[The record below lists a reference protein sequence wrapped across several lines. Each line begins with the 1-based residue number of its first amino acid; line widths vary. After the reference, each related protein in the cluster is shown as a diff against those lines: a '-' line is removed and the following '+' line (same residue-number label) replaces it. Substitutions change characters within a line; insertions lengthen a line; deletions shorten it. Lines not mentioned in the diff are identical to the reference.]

1 MTPFACLSL
10 GLFCA
15 IYFGMSF
22 TCFLLFLLFNFNFFA
37 LVCLKKK
44 KKEVM
49 LHEFAVSNCMN
60 FMQYKDVF
68 SYPVFMQF
76 K

>member
-1 MTPFACLSL
+1 MLVCLWVY
-10 GLFCA
+10 FCA
-15 IYFGMSF
+15 IYFGMS
-22 TCFLLFLLFNFNFFA
+22 CFLLFLVFNFNFFA
-37 LVCLKKK
+37 LVCLKK

-60 FMQYKDVF
+60 FTQYKDVF